1 MSRAWCKHC
10 VQASAE
16 QLKGVLML
24 LHDAPMFQ
32 SSYIFHAL
40 HLLQIS
46 TQQMSA
52 TPVGNA
58 VCRNG
63 NDEVICFGQHKP
75 RWQRCRQSLCG
86 LHGPQGC
93 ASRNSSPS
101 QQQACPPP
109 SLVVQLAA
117 NFIQGNTAM
126 AALGSVQAVFHTS
139 QGLLAVSTNKGV
151 CRTSGAIGIPASN
164 CRFTLCT
171 KQADAA
177 PNRHI
182 CACGP
187 P

>member
-63 NDEVICFGQHKP
+63 NDEVLCIGQHKP
-75 RWQRCRQSLCG
+75 RWQRCRKSLCG
-86 LHGPQGC
+86 LHGSQGG

-101 QQQACPPP
+101 QQQACP
-109 SLVVQLAA
+109 SRTLVMQLAA
-117 NFIQGNTAM
+117 NCFQGNAAM
-126 AALGSVQAVFHTS
+126 VAPGVSASILHTS
-139 QGLLAVSTNKGV
+139 QGLLAVSTNKGM
-151 CRTSGAIGIPASN
+151 C
-164 CRFTLCT
+164 
-171 KQADAA
+171 
-177 PNRHI
+177 
-182 CACGP
+182 
-187 P
+187 